1 MNSMSKEPR
10 DSSPSLTQE
19 DVSRLRQTAT
29 DAVNDM
35 DFTGA
40 ARASEAK
47 SPLKELVQHFQG
59 EGSEKFQGILNTSRD
74 FISKRPLFCVGAA
87 LAVGILI
94 GLSRRD
100 RSRN

>member
-1 MNSMSKEPR
+1 MNFMSKETP
-10 DSSPSLTQE
+10 DSSSLTHE

-40 ARASEAK
+40 AQSSEAK
-47 SPLKELVQHFQG
+47 SPLKKLVQHLHG
-59 EGSEKFQGILNTSRD
+59 EGSEKIEGILSTSRE
-74 FISKRPLFCVGAA
+74 FISQRPLICVGAA

-94 GLSRRD
+94 GLSGRG